1 MAAKSSVD
9 SACREIIAR
18 MLTPLPPTKTK
29 QIGPSINLSDIDS
42 EVNDLGTK
50 LGKDRQIKQ
59 EMMQLLLTGRIRPA

>member
-1 MAAKSSVD
+1 
-9 SACREIIAR
+9 

-29 QIGPSINLSDIDS
+29 QIGPGIILSDIDS
-42 EVNDLGTK
+42 EVHDLGAK

>member
-1 MAAKSSVD
+1 
-9 SACREIIAR
+9 